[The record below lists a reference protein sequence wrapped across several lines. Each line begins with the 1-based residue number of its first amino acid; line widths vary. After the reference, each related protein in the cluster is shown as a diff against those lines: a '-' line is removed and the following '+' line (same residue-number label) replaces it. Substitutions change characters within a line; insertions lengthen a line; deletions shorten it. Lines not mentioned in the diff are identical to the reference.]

1 MDCFSLGIDYN
12 IITMAS
18 RRITCLITGKSYTYG
33 QDYYDKKT
41 KDYIDEDSLKKYFI
55 TQKAKSYLNKGYSIQ
70 EIRNILNVD
79 EDGLPDAD
87 SQQVAE
93 LIEFHKIQASQTAK
107 KISNTLNFATH
118 KSDPEVAYFINNIRD
133 YEQH

>member
-1 MDCFSLGIDYN
+1 
-12 IITMAS
+12 MAS
-18 RRITCLITGKSYTYG
+18 RKITCLITGKSYTYG
-33 QDYYDKKT
+33 QDYYEKKT

-79 EDGLPDAD
+79 DTSVPAPESQIIAD
-87 SQQVAE
+87 

-118 KSDPEVAYFINNIRD
+118 KSDQEVSCFINNIRD

>member
-1 MDCFSLGIDYN
+1 
-12 IITMAS
+12 MAS

-33 QDYYDKKT
+33 QDYYDKKV
-41 KDYIDEDSLKKYFI
+41 KDYVDEDNLKKYFI

-79 EDGLPDAD
+79 EENLPGPD
-87 SQQVAE
+87 SHELVE

-118 KSDPEVAYFINNIRD
+118 KSDRGVTNFINNIRD
-133 YEQH
+133 YEQD

>member
-1 MDCFSLGIDYN
+1 MS
-12 IITMAS
+12 S
-18 RRITCLITGKSYTYG
+18 RRITCLITGKSYTYS
-33 QDYYDKKT
+33 QDYYDKKV
-41 KDYIDEDSLKKYFI
+41 KDYIDESNLKKYFI
-55 TQKAKSYLNKGYSIQ
+55 TQKAKTYLNKGYSIP

-79 EDGLPDAD
+79 ETELPSSD
-87 SQQVAE
+87 SHAVAE

-118 KSDPEVAYFINNIRD
+118 KSDPDVTHFINNIRD

>member
-12 IITMAS
+12 TSMAS
-18 RRITCLITGKSYTYG
+18 RRITCLITGKSYTYSL
-33 QDYYDKKT
+33 DYYNKKVS
-41 KDYIDEDSLKKYFI
+41 DYVDEDNLKKYFI
-55 TQKAKSYLNKGYSIQ
+55 TQKAKTYLNKGYSIQ
-70 EIRNILNVD
+70 EIRNILNVNEND
-79 EDGLPDAD
+79 LPGSD
-87 SQQVAE
+87 SDQIVE

-118 KSDPEVAYFINNIRD
+118 KSDQEVSCFINNIRD

>member
-1 MDCFSLGIDYN
+1 MDCFSLGIVYN
-12 IITMAS
+12 IIMAS
-18 RRITCLITGKSYTYG
+18 RKITCLITGKSYTYG
-33 QDYYDKKT
+33 QDYYEKKT

-55 TQKAKSYLNKGYSIQ
+55 TQKAKNYLNKGYSIQ

-79 EDGLPDAD
+79 DTSVPAPESQIIAD
-87 SQQVAE
+87 

-118 KSDPEVAYFINNIRD
+118 KSDPEVVYFINNIRD

>member
-1 MDCFSLGIDYN
+1 
-12 IITMAS
+12 MAS
-18 RRITCLITGKSYTYG
+18 RRITCLVTGKSYTYG
-33 QDYYDKKT
+33 QDYYNKKI
-41 KDYIDEDSLKKYFI
+41 KDYIDEDNLKKYFI

-79 EDGLPDAD
+79 EENLPGPD
-87 SQQVAE
+87 SHELVE

-118 KSDPEVAYFINNIRD
+118 KSDPGVTHFINNIRD
-133 YEQH
+133 YEED